1 MHYIID
7 GHNLIGQCR
16 TIRLTDPDDEARL
29 ISYLHRWILRN
40 TRHRI
45 TVVFDGGV
53 YGHPQ
58 SLEPPGVRAIFA
70 HSPQD
75 ADTRLIRL
83 IDQIT
88 EPQQYRV
95 VTSDRS
101 VATVAQARQI
111 EVIRADRFAA
121 QLEQP
126 ARPSQSRS
134 QRRLRPEPKLSKAEV
149 DHWLNEFG
157 IDPQDEPGR
166 DAHV

>member
-16 TIRLTDPDDEARL
+16 TIRLSDADDEAQL
-29 ISYLHRWILRN
+29 IQYLHRWVLRN
-40 TRHRI
+40 QRHRI

-58 SLEPPGVRAIFA
+58 ALDRPGVRPIFA

-83 IDQIT
+83 IDQVT
-88 EPQQYRV
+88 EPRQYRV

-101 VATVAQARQI
+101 VAQVAQARQI
-111 EVIRADRFAA
+111 EVIGADRFAT

-126 ARPSQSRS
+126 TGPARQRS
-134 QRRLRPEPKLSKAEV
+134 PRRSKPEPKLSKAEV
-149 DHWLNEFG
+149 DDWLKEFG
-157 IDPQDEPGR
+157 VDSEPESDSGT
-166 DAHV
+166 